1 MGSGGAAPED
11 ERRAGAGAAV
21 VSVRLTPAEVDDFLE
36 NAHTGVLTTLRR
48 DGWPVSLPVWFVVV
62 DGAIYVRT
70 PAQSRKVQRV
80 RHDDR
85 VSFVVES
92 GRRWD
97 ELKAVVVTG
106 RASLVDDDVASAF
119 DAKYGEYRA
128 DRSTMP
134 EATQRHYRGDRTVL
148 RIDPV
153 QDPITWDNSKIRRV
167 NEEAS

>member
-1 MGSGGAAPED
+1 M
-11 ERRAGAGAAV
+11 
-21 VSVRLTPAEVDDFLE
+21 SVRLSPDEVADFL
-36 NAHTGVLTTLRR
+36 ATSHTGVLTTLRR

-70 PAQSRKVQRV
+70 PTRSRKVQRV

-92 GRRWD
+92 GLRWD
-97 ELKAVVVTG
+97 ELKAVVITG
-106 RASLVDDDVASAF
+106 RACVVDDDVAGAF
-119 DAKYGEYRA
+119 DAKYGAYRA
-128 DRSTMP
+128 ERSTLP
-134 EATQRHYRGDRTVL
+134 EATKQHYRGDRTVL

-167 NEEAS
+167 DEEAS

>member
-1 MGSGGAAPED
+1 M
-11 ERRAGAGAAV
+11 
-21 VSVRLTPAEVDDFLE
+21 SVRLSEAEVADFLAT
-36 NAHTGVLTTLRR
+36 AHTGVLTTLRA

-62 DGAIYVRT
+62 DGAIHVRT
-70 PAQSRKVQRV
+70 PARSKKVQRV

-92 GRRWD
+92 GLRWD

-106 RASLVDDDVASAF
+106 RASVVDDDVAAAF
-119 DAKYGEYRA
+119 DAKYGAYRA
-128 DRSTMP
+128 DRSTLP
-134 EATQRHYRGDRTVL
+134 DATKRHYGGDATVL

-153 QDPITWDNSKIRRV
+153 QDLITWDNSKIRRV